1 MLLYVTLSVFLHKEM
16 MNSALKTRKFV
27 SEMRKFVSEMREL
40 LLKTMNFAAV
50 PLRVCLGID
59 IKLWSAT

>member
-27 SEMRKFVSEMREL
+27 SEMRDL